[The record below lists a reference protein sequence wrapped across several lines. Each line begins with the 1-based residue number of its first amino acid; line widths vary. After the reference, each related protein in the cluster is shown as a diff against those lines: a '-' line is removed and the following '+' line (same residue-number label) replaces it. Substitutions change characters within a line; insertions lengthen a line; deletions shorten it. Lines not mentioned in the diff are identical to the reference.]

1 MQAEEVLRDYPTLTR
16 PQLEA
21 AVAYARVTPKQGRP
35 YPARTVKSALRQ
47 GRGGLERAFA
57 AAHDG
62 A

>member
-1 MQAEEVLRDYPTLTR
+1 MLRDYPTLTR